1 MQLAK
6 TSHNTENATLESST
20 LNWSVEKRPIF
31 SPDDNG
37 AMVKAKNHAMMVRVD
52 TDSPLGVV
60 GAKYEPV
67 QNSTLWEALCE
78 SLYDVDHTIE
88 NAGHLDDGKKVFIQ
102 AKVEDESFAIGGDK
116 FNGLITFWAS
126 HDGSISIKLADT
138 LERIW
143 CSNTFNSSMHGNHK
157 FNLTAKHTANV
168 HFKLDGMMQALDEIF
183 DHRRVLFAEVKR
195 LAEMPCNTRTAR
207 NFAIGMLNSNKT
219 RGLNMVGAIVSK
231 FRHGIGNKGETMYDL
246 WNGFT
251 EYYTHGSRDIAT
263 EKQQNNLVKSSEL
276 GAGAR
281 MKVNV
286 FRNLIDTNRTAEMVR
301 KGERILASL

>member
-1 MQLAK
+1 MQLAE
-6 TSHNTENATLESST
+6 TNNTENATLESST

-31 SPDDNG
+31 SPDEHG
-37 AMVKAKNHAMMVRVD
+37 HMVQAKDHAMMVRVD

-60 GAKYEPV
+60 GSRYEPV
-67 QNSTLWEALCE
+67 QNSSLWDALREA
-78 SLYDVDHTIE
+78 LYDVDHTIV
-88 NAGHLDDGKKVFIQ
+88 NAGHLDGGKKVFIQ

-116 FNGLITFWAS
+116 FNGLVTFWAS

-143 CSNTFNSSMHGNHK
+143 CSNTFNSSMYGNHK

-168 HFKLDGMMQALDEIF
+168 HFRLDGMMQALDEIF

-195 LAEMPCNTRTAR
+195 LAEMPCNISTAR
-207 NFAIGMLNSNKT
+207 KFAVGTINSEKT
-219 RGLNMVGAIVSK
+219 RGLNIADDIVNK
-231 FRHGIGNKGETMYDL
+231 FSRGIQNHGETMYDL

-251 EYYTHGSRDIAT
+251 EYYTHGSRPAITDKAR
-263 EKQQNNLVKSSEL
+263 NNLAKSSEL

-286 FRNLIDTNRTAEMVR
+286 FRNLIDPNRTAEVVR
-301 KGERILASL
+301 KGERILANA